1 MPNKNEQQNGPSQ
14 DGLGWMRVSVQSPLG
29 TVRLARRLPALPRR
43 ENQDNRASG
52 EVSNWII
59 RRFELSNQQ
68 GTAARRLRLRRSP

>member
-1 MPNKNEQQNGPSQ
+1 MPNKNEQQ
-14 DGLGWMRVSVQSPLG
+14 DGMSEDGQGWMRVSVQSPLG

>member
-1 MPNKNEQQNGPSQ
+1 MPNKNEQQDGPSQ
-14 DGLGWMRVSVQSPLG
+14 DGQGWMRVSVQSPLG
-29 TVRLARRLPALPRR
+29 PVRIARRLPELPRR